1 MCLVGLTSRCGPVC
15 PLSGMSG
22 GGSVSGPFPPSRD
35 APIPWPMAP
44 PSIFKA
50 HSSTLCLRIALPFLT
65 LPPPSH
71 QAPCGYTGPTG
82 LVQDH
87 ACKSLLPWRAT
98 GWRSRS
104 GCPRKPVTLPAS
116 SCCHGECQVGA
127 GIWEGLSLG
136 RTRCLPQLLP
146 KLGKHKS
153 HNLFK
158 TSEQVALVLLTPA
171 RKRLQCFRNVPLS
184 NGDDQLGCRK
194 WLVLPN
200 WPSLFSDPT

>member
-15 PLSGMSG
+15 PLSGMSRV
-22 GGSVSGPFPPSRD
+22 GSVSGPFPPSRHS
-35 APIPWPMAP
+35 PIPWPVAP

-50 HSSTLCLRIALPFLT
+50 HPSNLCLRIALPSLT

-82 LVQDH
+82 VVQDH
-87 ACKSLLPWRAT
+87 ACKSLLPRRAT

-104 GCPRKPVTLPAS
+104 GCPRKPVSLPAS
-116 SCCHGECQVGA
+116 LCCHGECQVHRA

-136 RTRCLPQLLP
+136 RTQCLPQLLP

-158 TSEQVALVLLTPA
+158 TSEQVALVLLIPA
-171 RKRLQCFRNVPLS
+171 LEVSAVFQECPPEQW
-184 NGDDQLGCRK
+184 G
-194 WLVLPN
+194 
-200 WPSLFSDPT
+200 